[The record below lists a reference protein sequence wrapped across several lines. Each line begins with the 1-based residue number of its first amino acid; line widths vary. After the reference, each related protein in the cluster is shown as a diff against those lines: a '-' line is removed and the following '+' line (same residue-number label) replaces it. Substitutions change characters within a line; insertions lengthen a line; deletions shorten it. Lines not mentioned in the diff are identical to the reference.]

1 MPAGCVPCV
10 LLKLKP
16 GFSVRLLQLNA
27 FSSMSSK
34 HQLPAQMVHCAQ
46 RRLQIWTTGVC
57 PSASSEHPPHYPLR
71 PGRPAWPAANSCQ
84 GTPVIES
91 SCQPGAL
98 KPSSLYVS
106 ESHSSHCE
114 IGSLPV
120 LHLFFP
126 MCHLCSWDE
135 DGAPLG
141 PTRFC
146 PDALISPFLLH

>member
-1 MPAGCVPCV
+1 MPAGCVLRV

-16 GFSVRLLQLNA
+16 GFPVRLLPLNA
-27 FSSMSSK
+27 FGSVSSK
-34 HQLPAQMVHCAQ
+34 HRLPAQMVHYAQ

-57 PSASSEHPPHYPLR
+57 PSAAPEHPCYYPLR
-71 PGRPAWPAANSCQ
+71 PGRPACPAANSCQ

-120 LHLFFP
+120 LYLFFS
-126 MCHLCSWDE
+126 MCHLCS
-135 DGAPLG
+135 
-141 PTRFC
+141 
-146 PDALISPFLLH
+146 